1 MVDNFRTLRPRPSKQ
16 NRQGRLPSDFFET
29 TSLLKLILSRS
40 LQGILVLLVVSM
52 LTFALLAAAGGD
64 ALTTLRNDPLVTER
78 TLEEQ
83 RHVYGLDQPL
93 AVRYARWL
101 AGVARGEMGE
111 SFSFRAPVWMI
122 LRPRLLNTL
131 SLAAVALLIAWLI
144 AIILGSLAAHR
155 PRSWIDKLCG
165 VVILLASSTPRIVVA
180 LAALAFAASTSLFS
194 IGSGATNAAG
204 SLLNILLP
212 AAVLA
217 VPLIALFLAQVRD
230 GLGLALHED
239 FVQVARAKGL
249 SERVVTLRHALR
261 AALNPLIT
269 IFGYSLGG
277 LVSGSVI
284 VETVLGRPGLGQLS
298 VMAVRSRDVP
308 LLMGVVLL
316 TATAVLVG
324 NLIADILLRF
334 NDPRLREDEA
344 RRAAASKSMAAAPT
358 A

>member
-1 MVDNFRTLRPRPSKQ
+1 M
-16 NRQGRLPSDFFET
+16 
-29 TSLLKLILSRS
+29 LKLILSRS
-40 LQGILVLLVVSM
+40 LQGVFVLLVVSM

-78 TLEEQ
+78 SLEEQ

-101 AGVARGEMGE
+101 AGLAQGRMGE
-111 SFSFRAPVWMI
+111 SFSFRAPVGTI

-131 SLAAVALLIAWLI
+131 SLAATALLIAWII
-144 AIILGSLAAHR
+144 ALTLGSMAARR
-155 PRSWIDKLCG
+155 PRSWIDKLCS
-165 VVILLASSTPRIVVA
+165 VVILLASSTPRIVLA

-194 IGSGATNAAG
+194 IGAGAASAAG

-212 AAVLA
+212 ALVLA
-217 VPLIALFLAQVRD
+217 VPLVAIFLAQVRD
-230 GLGLALHED
+230 GLGVALHEE

-261 AALNPLIT
+261 SALNPIIT
-269 IFGYSLGG
+269 IFGYSLGNVVG
-277 LVSGSVI
+277 GSVI
-284 VETVLGRPGLGQLS
+284 VETVLGWPGLGQLS

-308 LLMGVVLL
+308 LLMGVVLV

-334 NDPRLREDEA
+334 NDPRLREGET
-344 RRAAASKSMAAAPT
+344 RRAVAVSNNMSATPAA
-358 A
+358 

>member
-1 MVDNFRTLRPRPSKQ
+1 M
-16 NRQGRLPSDFFET
+16 
-29 TSLLKLILSRS
+29 LKLILSRS
-40 LQGILVLLVVSM
+40 LQGISVLLVVSM

-64 ALTTLRNDPLVTER
+64 ALTALRNDPLVTER
-78 TLEEQ
+78 TLAEQ

-101 AGVARGEMGE
+101 AGLARGQMGE
-111 SFSFRAPVWMI
+111 SFSFRAPVWTI

-131 SLAAVALLIAWLI
+131 SLAATALLIAWII
-144 AIILGSLAAHR
+144 ALTLGSMAARR
-155 PRSWIDKLCG
+155 PRSWIDKLCS
-165 VVILLASSTPRIVVA
+165 VVILFASSTPRIVLA

-194 IGSGATNAAG
+194 IGAGAGDAAA

-212 AAVLA
+212 ALVLA
-217 VPLIALFLAQVRD
+217 VPLVALFLAQVRD
-230 GLGLALHED
+230 GLGVALREE

-261 AALNPLIT
+261 SALNPLIT
-269 IFGYSLGG
+269 IFGYSLGSVVG
-277 LVSGSVI
+277 GSVI
-284 VETVLGRPGLGQLS
+284 VETVLGWPGLGQLS

-308 LLMGVVLL
+308 LLMGVVLV

-334 NDPRLREDEA
+334 NDPRLREGET
-344 RRAAASKSMAAAPT
+344 RRAVAVSNSISATPAA
-358 A
+358 

>member
-1 MVDNFRTLRPRPSKQ
+1 M
-16 NRQGRLPSDFFET
+16 
-29 TSLLKLILSRS
+29 LKLILSRS
-40 LQGILVLLVVSM
+40 LQGILVLLVASM

-64 ALTTLRNDPLVTER
+64 ALTALRNDPLVTER
-78 TLEEQ
+78 TIEEQ
-83 RHVYGLDQPL
+83 RHIYGLDQPL
-93 AVRYARWL
+93 AIRYTRWL
-101 AGVARGEMGE
+101 AGLVRGEMGE
-111 SFSFRAPVWMI
+111 SFSFRAPVWTI

-131 SLAAVALLIAWLI
+131 SLAATALLIAWAFALT
-144 AIILGSLAAHR
+144 LGSLAARR
-155 PRSWIDKLCG
+155 PRSWIDKLCD
-165 VVILLASSTPRIVVA
+165 VLILLASSTPRIVLA

-194 IGSGATNAAG
+194 IGSGATSSAG

-212 AAVLA
+212 ATVLS

-230 GLGLALHED
+230 GLTHALHEE

-277 LVSGSVI
+277 LVSGSVV
-284 VETVLGRPGLGQLS
+284 VETVLGWPGLGQLS

-316 TATAVLVG
+316 TATAVLIG
-324 NLIADILLRF
+324 NLIADILLRL
-334 NDPRLREDEA
+334 NDPRLRADELA
-344 RRAAASKSMAAAPT
+344 RRAATSKSMAATPA

>member
-1 MVDNFRTLRPRPSKQ
+1 M
-16 NRQGRLPSDFFET
+16 
-29 TSLLKLILSRS
+29 LKLILSRS
-40 LQGILVLLVVSM
+40 LQGVFVLLVVSM

-78 TLEEQ
+78 TLAEQ

-101 AGVARGEMGE
+101 AGLARGQMGE
-111 SFSFRAPVWMI
+111 SFSFRAPVWTI
-122 LRPRLLNTL
+122 IRPRLLNTL
-131 SLAAVALLIAWLI
+131 SLAAVALLIAWII
-144 AIILGSLAAHR
+144 ALMLGSMAAR
-155 PRSWIDKLCG
+155 RMRSWIDKLCG
-165 VVILLASSTPRIVVA
+165 VVILLAASTPRIVLA

-194 IGSGATNAAG
+194 IGAGAKSVAG

-212 AAVLA
+212 AFVLA
-217 VPLIALFLAQVRD
+217 VPLIAIFLAQVRD
-230 GLGLALHED
+230 GLSVALQEE

-261 AALNPLIT
+261 SALNPLIT
-269 IFGYSLGG
+269 IFGYSLGNVVG
-277 LVSGSVI
+277 GSVI
-284 VETVLGRPGLGQLS
+284 VETVLGWPGLGQLS

-308 LLMGVVLL
+308 LLMGVVLV

-334 NDPRLREDEA
+334 NDPRLREGE
-344 RRAAASKSMAAAPT
+344 RLRAVAVSNNVAATPAA
-358 A
+358 

>member
-1 MVDNFRTLRPRPSKQ
+1 V
-16 NRQGRLPSDFFET
+16 
-29 TSLLKLILSRS
+29 LKLILSRS

-78 TLEEQ
+78 SLAEQ

-101 AGVARGEMGE
+101 SGLARGQMGE
-111 SFSFRAPVWMI
+111 SFSFRAPVWTI

-131 SLAAVALLIAWLI
+131 SLAATALLIAWLI
-144 AIILGSLAAHR
+144 ALTLGSMAARR

-165 VVILLASSTPRIVVA
+165 VVILLASSTPRIVLA

-194 IGSGATNAAG
+194 IGAGTGNAAG

-212 AAVLA
+212 ALVLA

-230 GLGLALHED
+230 GLGVALQEE

-261 AALNPLIT
+261 SALNPLIT
-269 IFGYSLGG
+269 IFGYSLGSVVG
-277 LVSGSVI
+277 GSVI
-284 VETVLGRPGLGQLS
+284 VETVLGWPGLGQLS

-308 LLMGVVLL
+308 LLMGVVLV

-324 NLIADILLRF
+324 NLIADILLRL
-334 NDPRLREDEA
+334 NDPRLREDET
-344 RRAAASKSMAAAPT
+344 RRAAAVSNNMSATPAA
-358 A
+358 

>member
-1 MVDNFRTLRPRPSKQ
+1 V
-16 NRQGRLPSDFFET
+16 
-29 TSLLKLILSRS
+29 LKLILSRS
-40 LQGILVLLVVSM
+40 LQGVFVLLVVSM

-78 TLEEQ
+78 TLSEQ

-101 AGVARGEMGE
+101 AGLARGQMGE
-111 SFSFRAPVWMI
+111 SFSFRAPVWAI

-131 SLAAVALLIAWLI
+131 SLAATALLIAWII
-144 AIILGSLAAHR
+144 ALTLGSMAARR
-155 PRSWIDKLCG
+155 PRSWIDKLCS
-165 VVILLASSTPRIVVA
+165 VVILLASSTPRIVLA

-194 IGSGATNAAG
+194 IGAGATSATG

-212 AAVLA
+212 ALVLS
-217 VPLIALFLAQVRD
+217 VPLIAIFLAQVRD
-230 GLGLALHED
+230 GLSAALHEE

-261 AALNPLIT
+261 SALNPIIT
-269 IFGYSLGG
+269 IFGYSLGNVVG
-277 LVSGSVI
+277 GSVI
-284 VETVLGRPGLGQLS
+284 VETVLGWPGLGQLS

-308 LLMGVVLL
+308 LLMGVVLV

-334 NDPRLREDEA
+334 NDPRLREGET
-344 RRAAASKSMAAAPT
+344 RRAAVANNMSATPAA
-358 A
+358 

>member
-1 MVDNFRTLRPRPSKQ
+1 
-16 NRQGRLPSDFFET
+16 
-29 TSLLKLILSRS
+29 
-40 LQGILVLLVVSM
+40 M

-78 TLEEQ
+78 TLAEQ

-101 AGVARGEMGE
+101 GSLVRGQMGE
-111 SFSFRAPVWMI
+111 SFSFRAPVWTI

-131 SLAAVALLIAWLI
+131 SLAAVALLIAWII
-144 AIILGSLAAHR
+144 ALALGSMAARH

-165 VVILLASSTPRIVVA
+165 LVILLAASTPRIVLA

-194 IGSGATNAAG
+194 IGAGATSVAG

-212 AAVLA
+212 AFVLA
-217 VPLIALFLAQVRD
+217 VPLIALFMAQVRD
-230 GLGLALHED
+230 GLSVALQEE

-269 IFGYSLGG
+269 IFGYSLGSVVG
-277 LVSGSVI
+277 GSVI
-284 VETVLGRPGLGQLS
+284 VETVLGWPGLGQLS

-308 LLMGVVLL
+308 LLMGVVLV

-334 NDPRLREDEA
+334 NDPRLREGET
-344 RRAAASKSMAAAPT
+344 RRTVSVSNNMAATPA

>member
-1 MVDNFRTLRPRPSKQ
+1 
-16 NRQGRLPSDFFET
+16 
-29 TSLLKLILSRS
+29 
-40 LQGILVLLVVSM
+40 M

-78 TLEEQ
+78 TLAEQ

-101 AGVARGEMGE
+101 AGLARGQMGE
-111 SFSFRAPVWMI
+111 SFSFRAPVWTI
-122 LRPRLLNTL
+122 IRPRLLNTL
-131 SLAAVALLIAWLI
+131 SLAAVALLIAWII
-144 AIILGSLAAHR
+144 ALALGSMAARR

-165 VVILLASSTPRIVVA
+165 VAILLAASTPRIVLA

-194 IGSGATNAAG
+194 IGAGATSVAG

-212 AAVLA
+212 AFVLA
-217 VPLIALFLAQVRD
+217 VPLIAIFLAQVRD
-230 GLGLALHED
+230 GLSVALQEE

-261 AALNPLIT
+261 SALNPLIT
-269 IFGYSLGG
+269 IFGYSLGSVVG
-277 LVSGSVI
+277 GSVI
-284 VETVLGRPGLGQLS
+284 VETVLGWPGLGQLS

-308 LLMGVVLL
+308 LLMGVVLV

-334 NDPRLREDEA
+334 NDPRLREGE
-344 RRAAASKSMAAAPT
+344 RLRAVSVSNNMAATPA